1 MSPEPWTPQEGVDVV
16 ITMRGTVR
24 RVAAHGHVALVQLED
39 GSTRWVEIPRG
50 TLPSRALEW
59 APAAAS

>member
-1 MSPEPWTPQEGVDVV
+1 MNGPAWTPEPGADVV
-16 ITMRGTVR
+16 ITIRGTVR
-24 RVAAHGHVALVQLED
+24 RLAASGHAALVQLED

-50 TLPSRALEW
+50 QLPSQAVEW